1 MPIGTNPVVFIREVL
16 YNELHNRSM
25 HISGTLST
33 KQDIDSEKQ
42 DIDSKKQDIGKEKQD
57 IETVLSPHQQKQ
69 FEIIAAAF
77 GGETVFGRGD
87 VAELLGITASPA
99 SALIKKLAD
108 AGKIAP
114 VAGHGKGKYAV
125 K

>member
-1 MPIGTNPVVFIREVL
+1 MPIGTNPVVFIRELL

-33 KQDIDSEKQ
+33 KQDIGSEKQ
-42 DIDSKKQDIGKEKQD
+42 DIDPSKQDIDREKQDIG
-57 IETVLSPHQQKQ
+57 TVLSPHQQKQ
-69 FEIIAAAF
+69 FEKIAAEF
-77 GGETVFGRGD
+77 GGEGIFGRGD

-108 AGKIAP
+108 VGKIEP